1 MTSGGV
7 ERGVLVTRA
16 PHAARARLIEAA
28 LGCVARV
35 GVSKTTLDDV
45 AREAGVSRATLY
57 RVFSNKRELFDAVVA
72 QEAVSLCLNLE
83 LAAAGTAD
91 LEDALVVLV
100 TTASRSL
107 SEHAAL
113 RTVMLMEPE
122 LLLPNLAF
130 GEADAFLRTASALV
144 APVLERFLPPE
155 RVDRGAEWAVR
166 VFLSYM
172 CSPSEAVRLDVG
184 PSVRRLVRDFVVP
197 ALRGTR
203 APGTARPQAMSA
215 ASSATSLRGESR

>member
-1 MTSGGV
+1 M
-7 ERGVLVTRA
+7 TRA

-28 LGCVARV
+28 LTCVARC

-57 RVFSNKRELFDAVVA
+57 RVFRGKRELFGAVVE
-72 QEAVSLCLNLE
+72 QEAALLSLGLE
-83 LAAAGTAD
+83 IAAAEATD
-91 LEDALVVLV
+91 LEGVLV
-100 TTASRSL
+100 ALATTASRAL
-107 SEHAAL
+107 SEHAPL

-130 GEADAFLRTASALV
+130 GEADSFLRRASEMV
-144 APVLERFLPPE
+144 APVLERFLPADH
-155 RVDRGAEWAVR
+155 VDRGAEWAVR

-172 CSPSEAVRLDVG
+172 CSPSEAVSLSDGQSIRT
-184 PSVRRLVRDFVVP
+184 LVRDFVVP
-197 ALRGTR
+197 ALVRPG
-203 APGTARPQAMSA
+203 AHGTARPHAESA